1 MDTND
6 KDKIKDSTKNQV
18 LQLRKNIILY
28 TAVLRILET
37 SLLDSYDVF
46 QKIKIS
52 KKLLRRLLYD

>member
-6 KDKIKDSTKNQV
+6 KDKIKDSTKKQV